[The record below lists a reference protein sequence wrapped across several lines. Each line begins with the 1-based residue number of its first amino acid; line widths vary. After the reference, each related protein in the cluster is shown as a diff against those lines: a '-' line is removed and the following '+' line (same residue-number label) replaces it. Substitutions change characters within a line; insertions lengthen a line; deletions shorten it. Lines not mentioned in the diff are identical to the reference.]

1 MSTKPRYP
9 ATRATMYKIQMVEA
23 GQSRSSA
30 AHFKQQT
37 HMARD
42 TCGEADTFIW
52 VDTALWPRLF
62 LPSQYASPSR
72 FKSFLTQQQGNRGLV
87 YVMDVTR

>member
-9 ATRATMYKIQMVEA
+9 ATRVTLYKIQMVEA
-23 GQSRSSA
+23 GQSSA

-52 VDTALWPRLF
+52 VDTALWPRL
-62 LPSQYASPSR
+62 LYASPSR

>member
-1 MSTKPRYP
+1 MLNKPRYS

-52 VDTALWPRLF
+52 VDTALWPRPRLF
-62 LPSQYASPSR
+62 HPSQLYASPSR
-72 FKSFLTQQQGNRGLV
+72 FQSFYQWR
-87 YVMDVTR
+87 